1 MNIQP
6 LMYFNLENVPFFNG
20 AYLITSVNHSISP
33 NHMTTNFTGVRQ
45 SKYITKFNSK
55 VVADLNLNLNETNE
69 IPKLEFTNRLT
80 TNPIWKIGVKSPQ
93 DGFEFNTKWKV
104 SKFEEMGVDFNN
116 VKGLESKTDD
126 EIQTILDLVKK
137 EMDAYEIVTNSQVC
151 MFVANVMVQSNYL
164 ANEEST
170 LSKGDLKRAE
180 FPKIGPNVTI
190 YSGATRIYGDTTTQ
204 KPANYPFN
212 DELLDTLVNNPSGI
226 LNSTP
231 TFTAE
236 TADDIAWVSKTSS
249 EYEEHQT
256 FQANRAEAYESS
268 QTPAEKVAAEK
279 IFQGQLSG
287 LTYYNIYPGDGW
299 RFKPRGYLHVT
310 GRREYF
316 EYGDDY
322 LKSPDKIVSSFLESF
337 KAAMHV
343 WKTKKPTS
351 KETLK
356 GPYKNSYEAAGGDGT
371 DKKRNGSSSDFT
383 LTNEISCEP
392 DTAIGESFD
401 AFESV
406 LLAFNLKDE
415 FNPV

>member
-1 MNIQP
+1 V
-6 LMYFNLENVPFFNG
+6 L
-20 AYLITSVNHSISP
+20 
-33 NHMTTNFTGVRQ
+33 
-45 SKYITKFNSK
+45 
-55 VVADLNLNLNETNE
+55 D
-69 IPKLEFTNRLT
+69 
-80 TNPIWKIGVKSPQ
+80 PQ
-93 DGFEFNTKWKV
+93 DQFKFGATADEVGAKWKV
-104 SKFEEMGVDFNN
+104 SKFQEMGVDFNN
-116 VKGLESKTDD
+116 VKGLKTKTDD
-126 EIQTILDLVKK
+126 EIQTILDTVKGQMK
-137 EMDAYEIVTNSQVC
+137 AYGIVTNSQVC

-170 LSKGDLKRAE
+170 LSEGDLVRQE
-180 FPKIGPNVTI
+180 FPTTGPNVTI

-212 DELLDTLVNNPSGI
+212 DELLDTRVNNPSGI

-236 TADDIAWVSKTSS
+236 TNDNIAWVSKKKP
-249 EYEEHQT
+249 EYEEHQQ
-256 FQANRAEAYESS
+256 FQALRAEAYKTFPTLLQKE
-268 QTPAEKVAAEK
+268 AAEK
-279 IFQGQLSG
+279 IFQKQLSG

-337 KAAMHV
+337 KAAIYV

-351 KETLK
+351 EETLK

-371 DKKRNGSSSDFT
+371 DKKRTGSSSDFT